1 MIDSENIRSDQD
13 RFDPGLPTL
22 RAESGKQ
29 FTRKTGGRVVP
40 QTPKWH
46 QLLGAR
52 VVWMVVKVVSL
63 TIRHRVN
70 DPHGFMTRRDIR
82 QVIYCTWH
90 NRLALSMKLHSVLGL
105 RHHQTAGLAGLVSA
119 SRDGAFLA
127 AILGQFGVQTV
138 RGSSSR
144 RGPQALLELA
154 TWTERGYDIA
164 ITPDGPRGPCYI
176 VQEGA
181 LALAQVTGLPAVP
194 VSYHVNW
201 KVQLKSWDRFQIP
214 MPFSRCEITIGRT
227 MSVPRESSA
236 ANRESLRQQLETEML
251 AITRDN

>member
-1 MIDSENIRSDQD
+1 MMALPVTGKRFALERS
-13 RFDPGLPTL
+13 
-22 RAESGKQ
+22 
-29 FTRKTGGRVVP
+29 GRVVP
-40 QTPKWH
+40 HSAQWH

-52 VVWMVVKVVSL
+52 LIWVVVKLVSL

-70 DPHGFMTRRDIR
+70 DPHGFMTRQDIR

-90 NRLALSMKLHSVLGL
+90 NRLALSMKLHSALGL
-105 RHHQTAGLAGLVSA
+105 RHYRSAGLAGLVSA

-164 ITPDGPRGPCYI
+164 ITPDGPRGPRYI
-176 VQEGA
+176 VQDGA

-214 MPFSRCEITIGRT
+214 MPFSRCEINIGRT
-227 MSVPRESSA
+227 LCVPRESSA
-236 ANRESLRQQLETEML
+236 AHRESLRQQLETEMR